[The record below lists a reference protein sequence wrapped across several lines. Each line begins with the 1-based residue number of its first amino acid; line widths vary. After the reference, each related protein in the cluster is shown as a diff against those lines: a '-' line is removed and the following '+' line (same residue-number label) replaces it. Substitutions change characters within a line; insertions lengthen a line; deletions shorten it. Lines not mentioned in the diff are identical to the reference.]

1 MKRITGSLRTLMTKL
16 IAMLITISLVPVLV
30 TGISSTIIS
39 KMVLAEQLELSGS
52 QTTKEVTRGID
63 NYLNAMSN
71 MVEILSNEVNLQE
84 ADNPVYFD
92 FAKGLLANTKASD
105 ETILNIFVGTETGM
119 FYTDPYAAD
128 LPKDFDHKKRDW
140 YIQAADNPGKVIV
153 IDPYIDTGTGSM
165 VISLSAAITKDNNLI
180 GVVGIDVDLTSLS
193 HSLSDIKVGKE
204 GYIFIVDNSG
214 IILSHPD
221 LSMIGV
227 DITDLM
233 TFWNVI
239 KDESHGFEDY
249 SFNNEDKFAVY
260 DTSEVTGWKIVAS
273 MNYSELSNNTRA
285 INNVIQLVVII
296 TAIVA
301 ILVAV
306 FFSIPIS
313 RNVKKLL
320 AAFSKLSDGDL
331 RTTVSIKSRDE
342 FQTLGNHFNEMAGD
356 ISRLI
361 QNVSDASISVL
372 DTSVTLANM
381 SEETNASLSEV
392 ARAVEE
398 VAKGATEQAQNAS
411 DGAYSVSELGAKL
424 STVNASTN
432 MINTLSQNAN
442 ELTLQGLNR
451 MENLIQKSDHT
462 MQSTSKVTELV
473 YETSESMQQI
483 DAISNAIDTITEQT
497 NLLAL
502 NASIEA
508 ARAGESGK
516 GFAVVANEIR
526 KLAEQSKSSTLKI
539 KNIVEDIEHKTALS
553 VEAMEVTN
561 KNVQEQVS
569 LVNQTQSLFHN
580 IMDAVRV
587 LSEKV
592 SEIQQSTSEITN
604 QKDNIVYQIENISA
618 ISEESASA
626 TEEVTS
632 STEQISVTMDE
643 IAQQASN
650 LQRLS
655 EQLQER
661 LNSFKF

>member
-1 MKRITGSLRTLMTKL
+1 MKRITGRLRTLMTKL

-63 NYLNAMSN
+63 SYISAMSN

-84 ADNPVYFD
+84 ANNPTYFE
-92 FAKGLLANTKASD
+92 FAKGLMANTKNSD
-105 ETILNIFVGTETGM
+105 EKILNIYVGTESGM
-119 FYTDPYAAD
+119 FYTDPYAD
-128 LPKDFDHKKRDW
+128 LPKDFDHRKRDW
-140 YIQAADNPGKVIV
+140 YFQATNNPDKVIV
-153 IDPYIDTGTGSM
+153 TDPYIDTGTGTM
-165 VISLSAAITKDNNLI
+165 VISLCAAITKDNNLI

-193 HSLSDIKVGKE
+193 RSLSEIKVGKE
-204 GYIFIVDNSG
+204 GYIFIVDNRG

-221 LSMIGV
+221 LSLIGV
-227 DITDLM
+227 NVVDQITIWD
-233 TFWNVI
+233 VI
-239 KDESHGFEDY
+239 KNEAHGFEDY
-249 SFNNEDKFAVY
+249 SFKNEDRFAVY
-260 DTSEVTGWKIVAS
+260 DTSEVTGWKVIAS

-285 INNVIQLVVII
+285 INTVVQLVVII
-296 TAIVA
+296 TAIVS

-313 RNVKKLL
+313 RNIKKLL

-331 RTTVSIKSRDE
+331 RTTVSIKSKDE
-342 FQTLGNHFNEMAGD
+342 FHTLGIHFNEMAAN

-361 QNVSDASISVL
+361 HNVSDASITVL
-372 DTSVTLANM
+372 DTSVSLANM

-398 VAKGATEQAQNAS
+398 VAKGATEQAQHAS
-411 DGAYSVSELGAKL
+411 DGAYSVSELGDKL
-424 STVNASTN
+424 SSVSASTN
-432 MINTLSQNAN
+432 MINSLSKNAN
-442 ELTLQGLNR
+442 DLTLQGLSR
-451 MENLIQKSDHT
+451 MENLMQKSDHT

-483 DAISNAIDTITEQT
+483 DAISNAIDMITAQT

-539 KNIVEDIEHKTALS
+539 KNIVEDIAQKTTLS
-553 VEAMEVTN
+553 VEAMEITN

-569 LVNQTQSLFHN
+569 LVKQTQSLFHN

-604 QKDNIVYQIENISA
+604 QKDNIVSQIENISA

-632 STEQISVTMDE
+632 STEQIAVTMDE
-643 IAQQASN
+643 IARQASN
-650 LQRLS
+650 LQTLS
-655 EQLQER
+655 EELQER
-661 LNSFKF
+661 LNTFKF